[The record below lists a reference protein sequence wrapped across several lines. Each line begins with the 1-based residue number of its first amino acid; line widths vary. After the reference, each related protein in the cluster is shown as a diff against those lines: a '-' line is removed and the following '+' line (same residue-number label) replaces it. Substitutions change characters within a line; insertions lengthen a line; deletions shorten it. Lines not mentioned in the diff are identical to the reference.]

1 MNHGS
6 ITLCRNRFIDL
17 FAVVL
22 ARMDLGK
29 ENLSP
34 SIRNHQIYYFLPLR
48 ALLKT
53 RDISCP
59 VASAK
64 GRYISTSCRER
75 LEKIHT

>member
-34 SIRNHQIYYFLPLR
+34 PIQKHHTYYQLPLR
-48 ALLKT
+48 AST
-53 RDISCP
+53 
-59 VASAK
+59 AK